1 VVIAMFSGTNEKST
15 QACTKWLRVCLQAF
29 ALAAGCMT
37 IAAPAVARSAFD
49 GDWSVVITTSGGG
62 CPSGLRYGVQ
72 IINGA
77 VGNPASGEA
86 QVRGRV
92 SPKGAVTV
100 TVQAG
105 GQWARGSGR
114 LGLGRG
120 GGVWRGQGTAGFC
133 QGSWVAERSGSS
145 SVQARGP
152 GGPIYNYAPPGYRA
166 APRHAY

>member
-1 VVIAMFSGTNEKST
+1 MVIAMFSGTNEN
-15 QACTKWLRVCLQAF
+15 TKWLRVCCLV
-29 ALAAGCMT
+29 AGCMT

-72 IINGA
+72 IVNGA
-77 VGNPASGEA
+77 VSNPASGEA

-114 LGLGRG
+114 LDLGRG
-120 GGVWRGQGTAGFC
+120 GGVWRGQGTAGYC
-133 QGSWVAERSGSS
+133 QGTWVAAGSGSS
-145 SVQARGP
+145 SVEARGP
-152 GGPIYNYAPPGYRA
+152 GGPIYNYAPGYRA
-166 APRHAY
+166 APRRAY

>member
-1 VVIAMFSGTNEKST
+1 MFSGTNEN
-15 QACTKWLRVCLQAF
+15 TKWLRVCCLV
-29 ALAAGCMT
+29 AGCMT

-72 IINGA
+72 IVNG
-77 VGNPASGEA
+77 VVSNPASGEA

-92 SPKGAVTV
+92 SPKGAGTV

-114 LGLGRG
+114 LDLGRG
-120 GGVWRGQGTAGFC
+120 GGVWRGQGSAGYC
-133 QGSWVAERSGSS
+133 QGTWVAARSGSS
-145 SVQARGP
+145 SVEARGP
-152 GGPIYNYAPPGYRA
+152 GGPIYNLHRA
-166 APRHAY
+166 IGPHHGAHIKSPAAA

>member
-1 VVIAMFSGTNEKST
+1 LVIAMFIGTNEKST
-15 QACTKWLRVCLQAF
+15 QAFTKWLRVCLRAS

-37 IAAPAVARSAFD
+37 IAAPAIARSAFD
-49 GDWSVVITTSGGG
+49 GDWSVIITTSGGG

-77 VGNPASGEA
+77 VSNPASGEA

-114 LGLGRG
+114 LDLGRG

-133 QGSWVAERSGSS
+133 QGSWVAERSGSY
-145 SVQARGP
+145 SVQARAP
-152 GGPIYNYAPPGYRA
+152 RGPIYNYAPPDYRA
-166 APRHAY
+166 AQRRAY

>member
-1 VVIAMFSGTNEKST
+1 MFSRTNE
-15 QACTKWLRVCLQAF
+15 ACANWLRVCLQAS
-29 ALAAGCMT
+29 ALTAGCLT
-37 IAAPAVARSAFD
+37 IAAPAVARTAYD

-77 VGNPASGEA
+77 VSNPASGEA

-100 TVQAG
+100 AVQAG

-114 LGLGRG
+114 LNLARG

-133 QGSWVAERSGSS
+133 QGTWMAERRGTP
-145 SVQARGP
+145 SVQARAP
-152 GGPIYNYAPPGYRA
+152 GAPIYNYAPQGYRT
-166 APRHAY
+166 APRRTY

>member
-1 VVIAMFSGTNEKST
+1 MIAMFSGTNEN
-15 QACTKWLRVCLQAF
+15 TKWLRVCLQAS

-37 IAAPAVARSAFD
+37 IAAPAVARNAFD

-77 VGNPASGEA
+77 VSNPANGEA

-100 TVQAG
+100 AVQAG

-114 LGLGRG
+114 LNLARG

-133 QGSWVAERSGSS
+133 QGTWAAERRGTS

-152 GGPIYNYAPPGYRA
+152 GGSIYNYAQPGYRA
-166 APRHAY
+166 APRRPY

>member
-1 VVIAMFSGTNEKST
+1 VVIAMFSATNENRS
-15 QACTKWLRVCLQAF
+15 QPCAEWLRVCLRAS
-29 ALAAGCMT
+29 ALAAGCMI
-37 IAAPAVARSAFD
+37 IAAPAVARNAFD

-62 CPSGLRYGVQ
+62 CPSGLRYAVQ

-77 VGNPASGEA
+77 VSNPASGEA

-92 SPKGAVTV
+92 SPNGAVTV

-114 LGLGRG
+114 LDLGRG
-120 GGVWRGQGTAGFC
+120 GGMWRGQGTAGFC
-133 QGSWVAERSGSS
+133 EGTWVAARSASS

-152 GGPIYNYAPPGYRA
+152 GGPIYNYAPPGYRV
-166 APRHAY
+166 APRRTY

>member
-1 VVIAMFSGTNEKST
+1 MVIAMFSGTNEN
-15 QACTKWLRVCLQAF
+15 TKWLRVCCLV
-29 ALAAGCMT
+29 AGCMT

-72 IINGA
+72 IVNGA
-77 VGNPASGEA
+77 VSNPASGEA

-114 LGLGRG
+114 LDLGRG
-120 GGVWRGQGTAGFC
+120 GGVWRGQGTAG
-133 QGSWVAERSGSS
+133 
-145 SVQARGP
+145 
-152 GGPIYNYAPPGYRA
+152 
-166 APRHAY
+166 

>member
-1 VVIAMFSGTNEKST
+1 MVIAMFSGTNEN
-15 QACTKWLRVCLQAF
+15 TKWLRICCLV
-29 ALAAGCMT
+29 AGCTT

-72 IINGA
+72 IVNGA
-77 VGNPASGEA
+77 VSNPASGEA

-114 LGLGRG
+114 LNLARG

-133 QGSWVAERSGSS
+133 QGTWVAERRGTP
-145 SVQARGP
+145 SVQARAP
-152 GGPIYNYAPPGYRA
+152 GGPIYNYAPQGYRT
-166 APRHAY
+166 APRRTN

>member
-1 VVIAMFSGTNEKST
+1 MFSGTNEKST
-15 QACTKWLRVCLQAF
+15 QARAKRLRVCLQAS

-37 IAAPAVARSAFD
+37 TAAPAVARSAFD

-72 IINGA
+72 ISNGA
-77 VGNPASGEA
+77 VSSPASGEA

-114 LGLGRG
+114 LDLGRG
-120 GGVWRGQGTAGFC
+120 GGVWRGQGTAGSC
-133 QGSWVAERSGSS
+133 QGSWAAARSGSS

-152 GGPIYNYAPPGYRA
+152 GGPIYNYAPQGYQRR
-166 APRHAY
+166 PY